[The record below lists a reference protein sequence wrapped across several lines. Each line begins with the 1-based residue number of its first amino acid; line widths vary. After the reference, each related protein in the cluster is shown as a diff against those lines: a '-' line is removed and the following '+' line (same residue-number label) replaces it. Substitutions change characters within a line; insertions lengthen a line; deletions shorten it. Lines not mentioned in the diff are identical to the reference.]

1 MRESGFGAVEWIIG
15 LALMVVPVAAVVLSI
30 APWFQRATALAAGA
44 AEAARAVVLAADE
57 NAADRAVAAIV
68 AEIESRY
75 CDEPCVA
82 ITLEPAKPED
92 LVRGGWVDARAE
104 MRMPGLVVPLIGRV
118 GSFVHAV
125 SHREAVDP
133 YRSLP

>member
-30 APWFQRATALAAGA
+30 APWFQRATALDAGA
-44 AEAARAVVLAADE
+44 AEAARAVVLAADA
-57 NAADRAVAAIV
+57 NSADRAVAAIV
-68 AEIESRY
+68 AEIEGRY
-75 CDEPCVA
+75 CDGPCVTIA
-82 ITLEPAKPED
+82 LDPEKPED
-92 LVRGGWVDARAE
+92 LVRGGWVDARAQ

-118 GSFVHAV
+118 GSFMYVV

-133 YRSLP
+133 YRSVP